1 MRNRGRGLVL
11 DPRSGK
17 SPFLAGSD
25 LKSVVYDD
33 NGTSKLRLN
42 NGLTLLS
49 QQLPHLRSVSV
60 GAWVMVGSR
69 SEKAEDMGICHFIEH
84 AVFKGT
90 RHRNALEIA
99 KSLESVGGTLNAFTG
114 KEQTCYYANILHQDL
129 PLAIRVIA
137 DLVTNA
143 SFRESDIEK
152 EKQVILEEI
161 KDAEDT
167 PEEFVQDR
175 FYEDVFRDHPLGFRI
190 LGSEETIKGLKSVH
204 LKRFYS
210 QNYAPSNI
218 VLSVVGNFETDAL
231 YDIAEREFKFNKKI
245 DGYSWPDNLEKYRF
259 QAASGKPDNVLT
271 RNIGQ
276 AHVCMGVPL
285 TVTYASK
292 KKFEWIAFNT
302 ILGGGMSSRL
312 FQRIR
317 EKSGLAYSV
326 YSFVDFMVDG
336 GLFGIYLATD
346 KSKVKKACDNVR
358 SEINRFLSSPIKAH
372 ELKMAKAQ
380 IKASLLFG
388 LESTSTRMIRLAKN
402 EIYFKK
408 SVGMDT
414 ITNQIDRIKL
424 DDVQDVAESLA
435 SKLDHFQSTMVL

>member
-1 MRNRGRGLVL
+1 MAL
-11 DPRSGK
+11 DTKFRRSLL
-17 SPFLAGSD
+17 PARSD
-25 LKSVVYDD
+25 LDNVVYDD
-33 NGTSKLRLN
+33 NRTSKVLLN
-42 NGLTLLS
+42 NGLTVLS

-69 SEKAEDMGICHFIEH
+69 SETAKDMGICHFIEH

-99 KSLESVGGTLNAFTG
+99 KSLENVGGTLNAFTG
-114 KEQTCYYANILHQDL
+114 KEQTCYYANILQRDL

-137 DLVTNA
+137 DLVTSA

-161 KDAEDT
+161 KDTEDT
-167 PEEFVQDR
+167 PEEYVQDR
-175 FYEDVFRDHPLGFRI
+175 FYEDIFYDHPLGFRI
-190 LGSEETIKGLKSVH
+190 LGSESTVRGFKRAQLR
-204 LKRFYS
+204 RFYS
-210 QNYAPSNI
+210 QNYAPNNI
-218 VLSVVGNFETDAL
+218 VLSVVGNFDTDTL
-231 YDIAEREFKFNKKI
+231 HNVAEREFRFKKDI
-245 DGYSWPDNLEKYRF
+245 GCPSWPGNLEKCHF
-259 QAASGKPDNVLT
+259 GGTPNKPDNVLT
-271 RNIGQ
+271 KNIGQ
-276 AHVCMGVPL
+276 AHVCMGVPI
-285 TVTYASK
+285 TVSYVNK

-346 KSKVKKACDNVR
+346 KRSVKKSCDKVR
-358 SEINRFLSSPIKAH
+358 SEIKRISSSPIKVQ

-380 IKASLLFG
+380 IKANLLFG

-408 SVGMDT
+408 KVAIDD
-414 ITNQIDRIKL
+414 ITNQIDQIQL
-424 DDVQDVAESLA
+424 GDVQEVAEDLA
-435 SKLDHFQSTMVL
+435 SKIDRFQSTMVL